1 MPSSTSDFTVNDVL
15 YVDRWGISTLS
26 TFNTTL
32 NVQVWNQSPQPIY
45 VKAVINDSNGNWK
58 FNDGTTEAKLGEVK
72 GFDYAVLNAVLKRAV
87 PSADVE
93 DEQFTITFEF
103 YKDSSYSTKIDQ
115 ITKTI
120 KANIIDFHSSPSGWT
135 VSIDNFD
142 DGKDDGWS
150 LSTFGISDS
159 ASVESN
165 GYSAYCS
172 ALNKTITP
180 YMTKSISIPS
190 GISKGALAF
199 YWGTAG
205 PGDVEDLYV
214 RVYVAG
220 TKVYEDHAS
229 VKGGWF
235 QVGIDLTHYA
245 GQDIDVKIEAMLNAG
260 GLIHIAV
267 DEIIVATKS

>member
-1 MPSSTSDFTVNDVL
+1 MC
-15 YVDRWGISTLS
+15 
-26 TFNTTL
+26 
-32 NVQVWNQSPQPIY
+32 WNQSPQPIY

-58 FNDGTTEAKLGEVK
+58 FDDGTTAKQLGEVK
-72 GFDYAVLNAVLKRAV
+72 GFDYAVLNAVMKRAV
-87 PSADVE
+87 PSSDVE

-120 KANIIDFHSSPSGWT
+120 KANIIDFHASPSSGWT
-135 VSIDNFD
+135 VSIDDFD

-159 ASVESN
+159 ASVKAD

-172 ALNKTITP
+172 VSSTTKTP

-190 GISKGALAF
+190 GIGKGALAF

-205 PGDVEDLYV
+205 PGDVQDLYI
-214 RVYVAG
+214 RVYTG
-220 TKVYEDHAS
+220 ETKVYEDH
-229 VKGGWF
+229 
-235 QVGIDLTHYA
+235 GIPRPA
-245 GQDIDVKIEAMLNAG
+245 GSK
-260 GLIHIAV
+260 
-267 DEIIVATKS
+267 